1 VFRQLVNGARF
12 YPYGDEITSIANDHV
27 KFGTYTRDSYTGL
40 DYADQRFYASSY
52 GRFNS
57 PDPYAGS
64 AGPSNPGS
72 WNRYSY
78 TLGDPVDRND
88 RKGLDSEDCGAAW
101 VSDASLSGPCTVD
114 GYASIDLSAVM
125 QSACNQLIMAFGPV
139 PVTDPSCAGYAPIVT
154 VAAPAQPQ
162 PQCSISLYERPTP
175 LASSPGWHTYLAAT
189 NSNGQAETIEGG
201 PAPGLAFVGGTLTG
215 TISPPAT
222 PLSGFG
228 SGDATNTALPSNKE
242 VGSPYTGSNA
252 CSDIASL
259 NSWVAAYNSG
269 SKVTYNFSAVSGYNS
284 NSFTYTLDSQL
295 GLLSYFGQP
304 GGFWVP
310 GWGKLVPGL

>member
-1 VFRQLVNGARF
+1 M
-12 YPYGDEITSIANDHV
+12 
-27 KFGTYTRDSYTGL
+27 
-40 DYADQRFYASSY
+40 Y

-139 PVTDPSCAGYAPIVT
+139 PVTDLSCAGYAPIIP
-154 VAAPAQPQ
+154 VAAPA
-162 PQCSISLYERPTP
+162 RPVT
-175 LASSPGWHTYLAAT
+175 
-189 NSNGQAETIEGG
+189 ETC
-201 PAPGLAFVGGTLTG
+201 GGTARVLEG
-215 TISPPAT
+215 NPKHYWPAGRILRNDRWEH
-222 PLSGFG
+222 PGYSGG
-228 SGDATNTALPSNKE
+228 SRYYP
-242 VGSPYTGSNA
+242 
-252 CSDIASL
+252 
-259 NSWVAAYNSG
+259 
-269 SKVTYNFSAVSGYNS
+269 
-284 NSFTYTLDSQL
+284 
-295 GLLSYFGQP
+295 
-304 GGFWVP
+304 
-310 GWGKLVPGL
+310 